1 MRTARPRARGA
12 RLQRQNRVNLDGAA
26 MRRGILGRPGLRL
39 GPVLAVQ
46 DEVAVEPWRLSVHWP
61 IAGFRSTVA
70 DAHAEAC
77 CRRLAGVAVLVR
89 PGRLYLVEVVADRV
103 ARRFELVVTVL

>member
-39 GPVLAVQ
+39 SPILAVQ
-46 DEVAVEPWRLSVHWP
+46 DEVAVEPWRLSVHRP

-70 DAHAEAC
+70 DAFTSS
-77 CRRLAGVAVLVR
+77 RYLAKASICAFSSGEPYFGAFDSST
-89 PGRLYLVEVVADRV
+89 Y
-103 ARRFELVVTVL
+103 

>member
-39 GPVLAVQ
+39 GPVLAVP
-46 DEVAVEPWRLSVHWP
+46 DEVAVDPCRLSVHRP

-70 DAHAEAC
+70 DAPAEAWF
-77 CRRLAGVAVLVR
+77 RSLAGGRVLECPVR
-89 PGRLYLVEVVADRV
+89 LSLGDACGQS
-103 ARRFELVVTVL
+103 